1 MRCWRNLKSVTIG
14 HQTCHQYKPS
24 PTSVTNIDL
33 SRRWSSED
41 QYNMNA
47 KENIFNR
54 VENGTILIFDN
65 FIFLLV
71 LIIWTLGLSDFGG
84 WSIRRVKS
92 GADINILRN
101 FNDVMF
107 PRMDIPN

>member
-1 MRCWRNLKSVTIG
+1 M
-14 HQTCHQYKPS
+14 Q
-24 PTSVTNIDL
+24 
-33 SRRWSSED
+33 
-41 QYNMNA
+41 NMNGT
-47 KENIFNR
+47 ENIFNL
-54 VENGTILIFDN
+54 VENGTILIFYN

-107 PRMDIPN
+107 PRMDIPNWLIYETFKEGQLFQNDIDGAPFFKTCDHDWIGS

>member
-1 MRCWRNLKSVTIG
+1 MDGPRRHKNVRSNRQNLCRIRDGQLK
-14 HQTCHQYKPS
+14 
-24 PTSVTNIDL
+24 
-33 SRRWSSED
+33 
-41 QYNMNA
+41 MNG
-47 KENIFNR
+47 KENIFNLD
-54 VENGTILIFDN
+54 ENGTIFIFYN

>member
-1 MRCWRNLKSVTIG
+1 MAQGKWMVQGGIRDGQLK
-14 HQTCHQYKPS
+14 
-24 PTSVTNIDL
+24 
-33 SRRWSSED
+33 
-41 QYNMNA
+41 MNGT
-47 KENIFNR
+47 ENIFNL
-54 VENGTILIFDN
+54 VENGTIFIFYN

-92 GADINILRN
+92 GEDINILRN

>member
-1 MRCWRNLKSVTIG
+1 
-14 HQTCHQYKPS
+14 
-24 PTSVTNIDL
+24 
-33 SRRWSSED
+33 
-41 QYNMNA
+41 MNG
-47 KENIFNR
+47 KENIFNLD
-54 VENGTILIFDN
+54 ENGTIFIFYN

-84 WSIRRVKS
+84 WIRRVKS